1 MRGIKIK
8 MDFTQQARAV
18 DRANGRRCGQC
29 PKFQGQ
35 RNWCP
40 ILACIRMASNAVC
53 EYGHRLISSQQSM
66 ASRKRRKAR
75 ENGAGSAPKKG
86 GANGRPKA

>member
-1 MRGIKIK
+1 MRRIKVK
-8 MDFTQQARAV
+8 MDFGQKAKAV
-18 DRANGRRCGQC
+18 DRVNGRRCGQC

-40 ILACIRMASNAVC
+40 ILACIRMPSNAVC
-53 EYGHRLISSQQSM
+53 EYGHRLITSRQSM
-66 ASRKRRKAR
+66 ASQRRRQMR
-75 ENGAGSAPKKG
+75 ENGDGNAPGNG